1 MKNTKRILSLLL
13 LFAIL
18 VTALASCGGGKVDLE
33 GVAKIAI
40 ERAEGDYLEYEVDL
54 SKLERHDEGAIS
66 LLEHVASL
74 EGSTLYYNIQW
85 GGGYGAYITSIGSLS
100 PDPSCEY
107 ISLYTSESADFAVPT
122 EYMPT
127 VSTVEYSGKT
137 LTYAGVGLSSMHIN
151 DGTVILFRLESY

>member
-1 MKNTKRILSLLL
+1 MTKRILS
-13 LFAIL
+13 IL
-18 VTALASCGGGKVDLE
+18 ALALVLALTFTACSGGDVGLTGTATLVIE
-33 GVAKIAI
+33 G
-40 ERAEGDYLEYEVDL
+40 RDGSYTTYDVDL
-54 SKLERHDEGAIS
+54 SKLEKHDEGAIS
-66 LLEHVASL
+66 LLEYVASL
-74 EGSTLYYNIQW
+74 EGSTLYYNVQW

-137 LTYAGVGLSSMHIN
+137 LTYSGVGLSSMHVN
-151 DGTVILFRLESY
+151 DGTVILFRVEGF